1 MAKSEPEVNIPQ
13 IEIDSLAKLLLHKI
27 QQYFEGRV
35 GSQSE
40 QAEGDNDVVELK
52 QQ

>member
-1 MAKSEPEVNIPQ
+1 MAKNEPELNIPQ
-13 IEIDSLAKLLLHKI
+13 IEIDSLARLLLPKM
-27 QQYFEGRV
+27 QEYFEGRV

-40 QAEGDNDVVELK
+40 QAEGDSKLGNE